1 MPLPKFKL
9 FKTAYVNSSCCYA
22 HIANFILRSSTV
34 SSILSGAFKAAR
46 LEAGHVPVPQLCCQS
61 SCPIKL
67 GMTFKV
73 GRGRRTECPYL
84 LCTSPAV
91 EPVCSILGWVCLCVV
106 TLARQSGIK
115 TAVTSPTCHMQHRG
129 DARGQGIRRRKDGH
143 KEECLCMYALPRAH
157 VSEKVRMMEDV
168 GW

>member
-1 MPLPKFKL
+1 MDSVYLVSGWLLKAVGCTGFDLIIRRREWSFSHYQKWNL
-9 FKTAYVNSSCCYA
+9 FKMANLNSSCC
-22 HIANFILRSSTV
+22 HVRIVDFKMRSSTV

-46 LEAGHVPVPQLCCQS
+46 LGAGHVPVQQLCCQS

-67 GMTFKV
+67 AMTFKV

-106 TLARQSGIK
+106 TLARLSL
-115 TAVTSPTCHMQHRG
+115 A
-129 DARGQGIRRRKDGH
+129 
-143 KEECLCMYALPRAH
+143 
-157 VSEKVRMMEDV
+157 
-168 GW
+168 